1 MSHIL
6 VVSNDGRGLANT
18 LGVLNRAGYEASG
31 ASSFQDAT
39 RLVAT
44 RPIDLVIAD
53 ECLGEFNGL
62 HVILKARCK
71 NPDVAAIVTTRTKT
85 RGLET
90 DARSLATALGIDAPD
105 KPNRSLEFG
114 HVEVIV
120 DDNYSVPSASQNE
133 TSSASSE
140 DETPS
145 ASSLSGSYGY
155 HQSSTDTDTT
165 EPTPDQGAPIDG
177 GGVPC
182 VN

>member
-1 MSHIL
+1 
-6 VVSNDGRGLANT
+6 VRGEPTTTTIEYAP
-18 LGVLNRAGYEASG
+18 G
-31 ASSFQDAT
+31 A
-39 RLVAT
+39 
-44 RPIDLVIAD
+44 
-53 ECLGEFNGL
+53 
-62 HVILKARCK
+62 
-71 NPDVAAIVTTRTKT
+71 
-85 RGLET
+85 ET
-90 DARSLATALGIDAPD
+90 DARSLATVLGIDAPD

-120 DDNYSVPSASQNE
+120 DDNYTVPSQNE
-133 TSSASSE
+133 SSSSSSE

-155 HQSSTDTDTT
+155 HQSSTETDTT